1 MLFFSPLLFRLAS
14 WIRKFSWENYMRFVF
29 LMFSQ
34 TIHALPGISQELQ
47 GDTPPA
53 WTKLLVILGEIS
65 HFQQLEQ
72 EQDVG
77 FLALAAFFLGKVGK
91 DQEGGGEGVPG
102 GSQVVG
108 AGDGDARYP

>member
-1 MLFFSPLLFRLAS
+1 M
-14 WIRKFSWENYMRFVF
+14 
-29 LMFSQ
+29 
-34 TIHALPGISQELQ
+34 
-47 GDTPPA
+47 
-53 WTKLLVILGEIS
+53 
-65 HFQQLEQ
+65 
-72 EQDVG
+72 G